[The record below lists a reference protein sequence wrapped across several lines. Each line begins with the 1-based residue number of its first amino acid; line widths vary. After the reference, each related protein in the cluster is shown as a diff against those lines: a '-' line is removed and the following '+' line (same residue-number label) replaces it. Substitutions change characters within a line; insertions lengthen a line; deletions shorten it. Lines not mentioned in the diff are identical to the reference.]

1 VAVRSR
7 VPSICPRFPVL
18 SFWSPQV
25 APIQGGC
32 EKSDPFRS
40 PGGQTAVMGRD
51 DVSRSLGSNRA
62 C

>member
-25 APIQGGC
+25 APIQVVRNRTL
-32 EKSDPFRS
+32 SAAP
-40 PGGQTAVMGRD
+40 VGR
-51 DVSRSLGSNRA
+51 RP
-62 C
+62 